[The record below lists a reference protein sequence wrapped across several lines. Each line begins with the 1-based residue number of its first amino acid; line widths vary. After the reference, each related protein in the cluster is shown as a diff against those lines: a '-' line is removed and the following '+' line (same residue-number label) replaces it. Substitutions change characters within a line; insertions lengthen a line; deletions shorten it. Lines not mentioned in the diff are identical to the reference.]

1 MNIDGIP
8 VIREDEIAHLSDN
21 VEYDFDVVQAGPF
34 AMRWLTLLNAGDICV
49 QHVHAHDHA
58 TIVTKGRIRAYIE
71 GRCLG
76 DFGEGEAIHVVAN
89 ERHYMEALV
98 PNSTFW
104 CVHYLPG
111 E

>member
-1 MNIDGIP
+1 MKIDSIP
-8 VIREDEIAHLSDN
+8 VHREDEIAGLTTN
-21 VEYDFDVVQAGPF
+21 VEFDSGLVTVGPYV
-34 AMRWLTLLNAGDICV
+34 MKWLNLRNAGDICV
-49 QHVHAHDHA
+49 QHVHPHDHA

-76 DFGEGEAIHVVAN
+76 DFGEGEAVHVVAN